1 MHPVALIMTSLYIKP
16 TCGRKNIYTTWYF
29 REYFDD
35 IINNSKGKY
44 FKKEENET
52 EDITETSFNL
62 KCKFNTGSENKTIN
76 LKKKNF
82 DTDNE
87 QTYSTK
93 IKNEIDDNDKINIK
107 YKNGSLKAEIED
119 DNGNDFIYLG
129 KQPLHPFK
137 RLRCQVKKDNNED
150 DGNDK

>member
-1 MHPVALIMTSLYIKP
+1 M
-16 TCGRKNIYTTWYF
+16 
-29 REYFDD
+29 
-35 IINNSKGKY
+35 
-44 FKKEENET
+44 
-52 EDITETSFNL
+52 ETSFNL

-76 LKKKNF
+76 LKKNKF

-119 DNGNDFIYLG
+119 DNGNDFICLG

-137 RLRCQVKKDNNED
+137 RLRSQVKKDNNED